1 MALRPFHSAANR
13 RIISALGEELGNPFM
28 RFIRKTHYGQDINL
42 FQHNGQRF
50 WYGLLALAV
59 LLAPLALDRF
69 HLGELAFVCIYA
81 IAGVGLM
88 LLVGYTGLVSLGH
101 AAFLAIGAYTHAYLL
116 HQGWP
121 LPLALAAATGLSAA
135 VGGLVGIPVLR
146 MTGIYLAVA
155 TLAFAVIV
163 EEVVT
168 DWEAVTGGFRGM
180 PVPKAEFLMDFSAPA
195 PFYYLCL
202 FLLALCLLAARN
214 WLRSPTGRAMAA
226 VRDSETSAQSMGIH
240 LARTKSLAFAISAAF
255 TGLAGGLYAHR
266 LSYLSP
272 EAFTLNE
279 SILLLLMVV
288 VGGLGSLHGVI
299 FGALFVGLLPQAIA
313 LLKDLAPPALG
324 QLPGLQPGI
333 FGLILILFLIY
344 EPQGL
349 YGRWRKIRLYFEEF
363 PLYRKATYKRQKSF
377 LKTERLR

>member
-1 MALRPFHSAANR
+1 
-13 RIISALGEELGNPFM
+13 M
-28 RFIRKTHYGQDINL
+28 RFIRKTHYGQDIDL

-50 WYGLLALAV
+50 WYGLLAAAA
-59 LLAPLALDRF
+59 LLAPLVLDRF
-69 HLGELAFVCIYA
+69 YLGELAFVCIYA

-88 LLVGYTGLVSLGH
+88 LLVGYAGLVSLGH

-116 HQGWP
+116 SQGWP
-121 LPLALAAATGLSAA
+121 LPLALAAGAGLSAA

-168 DWEAVTGGFRGM
+168 DWETVTGGFRGM
-180 PVPKAEFLMDFSAPA
+180 PVPKAEFLLDLSAPA

-202 FLLALCLLAARN
+202 SLLALSLLAALN
-214 WLRSPTGRAMAA
+214 WLRSPTGRAMVA
-226 VRDSETSAQSMGIH
+226 VRDSETSAESMGIRI
-240 LARTKSLAFAISAAF
+240 AYTKTLAFAISAAF

-266 LSYLSP
+266 LGYLSP

-299 FGALFVGLLPQAIA
+299 FGAVFIGLLPQGIAI
-313 LLKDLAPPALG
+313 LKDLAPPELG
-324 QLPGLQPGI
+324 QIPGLQPGI

-349 YGRWRKIRLYFEEF
+349 HGRWRKIRLYFEEF
-363 PLYRKATYKRQKSF
+363 PLYRKATYKRQRSF
-377 LKTERLR
+377 LRTERLR